1 MPIRESN
8 ARKPL
13 KINMFSKWQMTGKNT
28 MKSKPPRPT
37 LRLLREIGR
46 NFALKSNKLKL
57 YMQLP
62 CDGEKM
68 NFWKDIPAGDR
79 PPELLNMVIE
89 VTSNSRDKYEYNA
102 KWGAFVLD
110 RIIPSSVV
118 FPVEYGFVPQT
129 WFDDE
134 DPLDIMAMS
143 FEPLEVSCVVKVR
156 VVGALVIEDEEGLDT
171 KILSVLE
178 NDRRFEGYH
187 DISDI
192 HKHEL
197 TEIQEFFET
206 YKRLEPHKWAKVKE
220 WKNAKEA
227 MKTVEYAMEKFR
239 KLNLK

>member
-1 MPIRESN
+1 
-8 ARKPL
+8 
-13 KINMFSKWQMTGKNT
+13 
-28 MKSKPPRPT
+28 
-37 LRLLREIGR
+37 
-46 NFALKSNKLKL
+46 
-57 YMQLP
+57 
-62 CDGEKM
+62 M
-68 NFWKDIPAGDR
+68 NFWRSIPAGDK

-89 VTSNSRDKYEYNA
+89 VVSGSRDKYEYNA

-129 WFDDE
+129 WYDDE

-143 FEPLEVSCVVKVR
+143 FEPLEVGCIVKVR
-156 VVGALVIEDEEGLDT
+156 VIGALVIEDEEGPDT
-171 KILSVLE
+171 KILSVLV

-206 YKRLEPHKWAKVKE
+206 YKRLEPHKWANVKE

-227 MKTVEYAMEKFR
+227 VKTVEYAMERFAELYVKSAH
-239 KLNLK
+239 